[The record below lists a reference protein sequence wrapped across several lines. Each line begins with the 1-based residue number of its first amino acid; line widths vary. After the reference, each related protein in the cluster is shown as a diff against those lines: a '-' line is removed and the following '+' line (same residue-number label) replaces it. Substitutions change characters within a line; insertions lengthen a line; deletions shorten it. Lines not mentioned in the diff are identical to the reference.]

1 MNNPAL
7 LKLIQGLHK
16 ESYTR
21 FLLTYRYQKKT
32 PTRKER
38 QQAIKRFLDKTR
50 CAPTRHEQVLSLVD
64 EEEVGKA
71 A

>member
-7 LKLIQGLHK
+7 LNLIQRLPK

-50 CAPTRHEQVLSLVD
+50 CAPTRGDPTDSEVFHED
-64 EEEVGKA
+64 A